1 MTDIG
6 AKQKLFADEYIIDL
20 DPIRAY
26 QKVYKCKES
35 TAKVNAYRL
44 LDNASIS
51 LYIASKK
58 AKIAS
63 KLELDAEYVLRNLK
77 AVAERCMQ
85 AEPVMIKVNGDLV
98 ESGEYKFDSTGAN
111 KSLELLGK
119 YLKLFTDKVE
129 YTGHLGVTI
138 TDDIK

>member
-1 MTDIG
+1 MADIG
-6 AKQKLFADEYIIDL
+6 VKQKLFADEYIVDL
-20 DPIRAY
+20 DPVRAY
-26 QKVYKCKES
+26 QKVYKCKGS

-44 LDNASIS
+44 LDNASVS

-85 AEPVMIKVNGDLV
+85 AEPVMIKVDGELVGSGD
-98 ESGEYKFDSTGAN
+98 YKFDSTGAN

-129 YTGHLGVTI
+129 HTGHLGVTI